1 MLTFFFYY
9 LLLVAEPQP
18 ANRGAGPP
26 GRHYPQT
33 DRRHPRSRPERQS
46 VPGAG
51 AQVPG
56 ERGRGGGKAG
66 HCSARL
72 RGRSR
77 RLAAWAAEALCT
89 AGARA
94 CGRALLCRGLRP
106 AGREA
111 RSSQAVVHTCSALCP
126 CRHDLLIR
134 ARLDPDVAS
143 TSPAHTC
150 ARAHTLTQPQPVVLS
165 WHRGRNLWPHLKK
178 GALEVF

>member
-1 MLTFFFYY
+1 MLTFFFYC
-9 LLLVAEPQP
+9 LLLTAEPQP

-56 ERGRGGGKAG
+56 ARGRGGGKAG
-66 HCSARL
+66 HRSARL

-94 CGRALLCRGLRP
+94 CGRALLCRGVRP
-106 AGREA
+106 TGREA
-111 RSSQAVVHTCSALCP
+111 RSSQAVVHTRSALCP
-126 CRHDLLIR
+126 CRHDLLTDQGKAGSRCGLHISSTHVR
-134 ARLDPDVAS
+134 ARTHTHSAS
-143 TSPAHTC
+143 ASGSELAQGAEPLA
-150 ARAHTLTQPQPVVLS
+150 TLEE
-165 WHRGRNLWPHLKK
+165 RGP
-178 GALEVF
+178 